1 MSIPDCG
8 ASANPISS
16 KAESAASFILSISI
30 CESGR
35 YVPPSMPGLTGRN
48 SEDKGAALA
57 AVRAAR
63 PPDRPALWGGLSF
76 ILKFLR

>member
-1 MSIPDCG
+1 
-8 ASANPISS
+8 
-16 KAESAASFILSISI
+16 
-30 CESGR
+30 
-35 YVPPSMPGLTGRN
+35 MPGLTGRN